1 MAVEPVDLVIEE
13 NRKILTAHHTRHF
26 DTPYH
31 LRKAA
36 ELEIKKLIE
45 AEVLTPVSY
54 PTDWMSKA
62 FFVPKA
68 DPNEVRFVSDFRQ
81 LNKALRR
88 PRWPPESS
96 GQLLRHI
103 DPKARYFCTIDAT
116 QGYHQVPVSKEFLKY
131 LTIFVI
137 Q

>member
-1 MAVEPVDLVIEE
+1 MDLVIDKTR
-13 NRKILTAHHTRHF
+13 NMPPAHHTRPF

-36 ELEIKKLIE
+36 ELEINKLIE

-68 DPNEVRFVSDFRQ
+68 DHNEVRFVSDFRQ

-88 PRWPPESS
+88 PHWP
-96 GQLLRHI
+96 
-103 DPKARYFCTIDAT
+103 T
-116 QGYHQVPVSKEFLKY
+116 
-131 LTIFVI
+131 
-137 Q
+137 